1 MNDPI
6 VKLLGDWSNNV
17 SDIRCIILRIIIAV
31 ILGAIIGWERAT
43 KRHAAG
49 LRTFIL
55 VTLAGTVAMML
66 DKYIGSTLFII
77 SGITVIASAII
88 SSNSTLYTSRSQIKG
103 LTTSAGL
110 WVSSIVG
117 LTLGAGYY
125 TVTLIIYVILLFSLS
140 LFPKLERYLK
150 NKSNHFE
157 IHLELKNA
165 KYLQDFSTIIR
176 ELGIRIDDI
185 EANPAY
191 LNSGLSVYTIS
202 LSVKSDELKK
212 YKTHAEI
219 IEALKSLEYISHIE
233 EIQ

>member
-1 MNDPI
+1 MDPI

-17 SDIRCIILRIIIAV
+17 SNIWCIILRIGIAV

-66 DKYIGSTLFII
+66 DKYIGSTIYII

-110 WVSSIVG
+110 WISSIVG

-125 TVTLIIYVILLFSLS
+125 TVTLIIYLILLFSLS

>member
-1 MNDPI
+1 MDPI
-6 VKLLGDWSNNV
+6 VKLLGEWSMDVTN
-17 SDIRCIILRIIIAV
+17 IWCIVLRIALAV
-31 ILGAIIGWERAT
+31 VMGAIIGWERAT

-66 DKYIGSTLFII
+66 DIYIKGNFFII
-77 SGITVIASAII
+77 SGITIIASAII
-88 SSNSTLYTSRSQIKG
+88 ASNSTLYSSRSQIKG

-110 WVSSIVG
+110 WISTIVG

-125 TVTLIIYVILLFSLS
+125 TVTIIIYIVLLLSLS

-165 KYLQDFSTIIR
+165 KYLQDFTTTIR
-176 ELGIRIDDI
+176 QLGIRIDDI

-191 LNSGLSVYTIS
+191 LNSGLSVYSVS

-212 YKTHAEI
+212 YRTHTEI
-219 IEALKSLEYISHIE
+219 IEALKSLEYIAHIE
-233 EIQ
+233 EMQ

>member
-1 MNDPI
+1 MDPI
-6 VKLLGDWSNNV
+6 VKLLGEWSM
-17 SDIRCIILRIIIAV
+17 DIANIWCIVLRIVLAV
-31 ILGAIIGWERAT
+31 VMGAIIGWERAS

-66 DKYIGSTLFII
+66 DIYIKGNFFII
-77 SGITVIASAII
+77 SGITIIASAII
-88 SSNSTLYTSRSQIKG
+88 ASNSTLYSSRSQIKG

-110 WVSSIVG
+110 WISTIVG

-125 TVTLIIYVILLFSLS
+125 TITIIVYIVLLLSLS

-165 KYLQDFSTIIR
+165 KYLQDFTTTIR
-176 ELGIRIDDI
+176 QLGIRIDDI

-191 LNSGLSVYTIS
+191 LNSGLSVYSVS

-212 YKTHAEI
+212 YRTHTEI
-219 IEALKSLEYISHIE
+219 IEALKSLEYIAHIE
-233 EIQ
+233 EMQ

>member
-212 YKTHAEI
+212 YKTHEEI
-219 IEALKSLEYISHIE
+219 IQALESLEYISHIE

>member
-1 MNDPI
+1 MDPI

-17 SDIRCIILRIIIAV
+17 SNIWCIILRIGIAV

-66 DKYIGSTLFII
+66 DKYIGSTIYII

-110 WVSSIVG
+110 WISSIVG

-125 TVTLIIYVILLFSLS
+125 TVTLIIYLILLFSLS

-165 KYLQDFSTIIR
+165 KYLQDFSTTIR

>member
-1 MNDPI
+1 MDPI
-6 VKLLGDWSNNV
+6 VKLLGDWSDNV
-17 SDIRCIILRIIIAV
+17 SNIWCIILRIGIAV

-66 DKYIGSTLFII
+66 DKYIGSTIYII
-77 SGITVIASAII
+77 SGITVIAAAII

-110 WVSSIVG
+110 WMSSIVG

-125 TVTLIIYVILLFSLS
+125 TVTLIIYLILLFSLS

-165 KYLQDFSTIIR
+165 KYLQDFSTTIR

>member
-1 MNDPI
+1 MDPI

-17 SDIRCIILRIIIAV
+17 SNIWCIILRIGIAV

-66 DKYIGSTLFII
+66 DKYIGSTIYII

-110 WVSSIVG
+110 WISSIVG

-125 TVTLIIYVILLFSLS
+125 TVTLIIYLILLFSLS

-165 KYLQDFSTIIR
+165 KYLQDFSTTIR

-219 IEALKSLEYISHIE
+219 IEALKSLEYIAHIE